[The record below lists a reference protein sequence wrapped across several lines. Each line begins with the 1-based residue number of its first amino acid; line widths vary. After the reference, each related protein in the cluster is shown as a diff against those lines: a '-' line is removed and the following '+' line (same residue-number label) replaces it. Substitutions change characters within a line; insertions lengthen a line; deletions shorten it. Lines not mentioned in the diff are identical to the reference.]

1 MSDWTR
7 SPDSAMSNI
16 EARARRER
24 EPPWLFELCAP
35 RTILLL
41 VGGCG
46 AFVRFL
52 VMSDERV
59 DAEVSRCQ
67 VVIGQIACQC
77 LVSGFW
83 RSK

>member
-1 MSDWTR
+1 
-7 SPDSAMSNI
+7 MSNI

-52 VMSDERV
+52 VMSDGMWSCWRGSTPRCRDVKSSLGKLRV
-59 DAEVSRCQ
+59 NA
-67 VVIGQIACQC
+67 
-77 LVSGFW
+77 L
-83 RSK
+83 